1 MTNMALVVSLIL
13 STPQLR
19 CGDSDLG
26 RCVRDSLFNEIVRL
40 DRAADAAWAACDTPQ
55 RLAARQREVREKTI
69 AAIGGLPEKTPL
81 NARVVGVVK
90 KDGYVIEKILFES
103 RPRHYVTAH
112 LFLPDDPKFKP
123 PYPGVVSPCGHSA
136 TGKLAPWYQRVG
148 VTGAKHGLATLVYDP
163 IDQGER
169 RQHPKCPISCG
180 GHNNIG
186 HRATLLGWNTAQFRV
201 WDGMRAC
208 DYLASRPDVDAS
220 KLGVTGLSGGGTLSS
235 YLNALDPR
243 YAAGA
248 PAGFLSTIRDVY
260 DKIGGQDAEQFMFGQ
275 LRFGFNHLGIVL
287 LRAPSPIMIVT
298 THGDYFPFKGSLKTF
313 DYAKKIY
320 SMLGVPER
328 VDLMEAAGPHHW
340 YESTRN
346 AAMLWLRRWAAGD
359 ETAWPGD
366 RAALRR
372 MDFGF
377 AYGPD
382 NSGLAFAPREEAR
395 VTKTGQVMDIPGA
408 RSVYD
413 VMRDELARLDESRVP
428 PTVEGVRAVA
438 GIRPVSS
445 LSATPVVLDERRC
458 TDGRAVRLVL
468 SRDDDLTPI
477 PLAVFMPT
485 AAKGDPAML
494 VSGDPAPGLADEVK
508 KLVSQGRPVAVAQLR
523 GFGATA
529 KGVHSF
535 YGSKRA
541 DEEMAVMAI
550 AAGQNLAALRAED
563 AALAA
568 RHFASMLGVER
579 VALVAHSAA
588 AIPAA
593 HAYFLERG
601 LFSSFAT
608 SAPPP
613 SWHEMV
619 RSPTA
624 ASSFA
629 NTVFGAL
636 RAYDWT
642 DLAHGPGDAASLAG
656 RWNFA
661 LGDST
666 ACTDTI
672 TLPSTTDLAKKG
684 DGRIGGVEVEKIDV
698 QRDDASVKNR
708 LTRHLTRR
716 FPYVGK
722 ATYERDIEIPSAWAG
737 RRVEIFLERTK
748 ILDAYLDGKLFAHSD
763 TLAAPARLTLPAGV
777 KPGRHRLRLVVDNSW
792 KKLPVTGHQVSE
804 DTQTNWNGVMGRM
817 EMLAYGALSIAQ
829 MKTFPDA
836 GGNKVTAKV
845 VFRNDGAGEK
855 KVEVDVS
862 VMQGQQAYNNKF
874 VKRAFPYVAPC
885 GVSTG
890 EFTVALG
897 PNAPKWSEFN
907 PVLHTL
913 TVKAGEATAT
923 VKFGLR
929 DFRTKGT
936 QFMLNGRPM
945 FLRGRHD
952 ACVWPLTGAA
962 PMEVAP
968 WRKYFATLK
977 EYGLNHV
984 RFHSWCPPEAAFEAA
999 DEAGFI
1005 MLPEFGVFGGNFA
1018 GDAKLRA
1025 YCLAE
1030 SKRIID
1036 AYGNH
1041 PSFAMFTLGN
1051 ECRGGRKERAE
1062 IIRALRAHDPRPLYA
1077 IATNGDWNAPQL
1089 CDEDD
1094 FWATFRSCD
1103 GAEGNARGSYAHC
1116 NAPLGAVQLPG
1127 GGTMRD
1133 FSSAVRHSPI
1143 PVIGHETGQFQAY
1156 PDYSEIPKYTGVLKP
1171 INLEIFKTRLEKAGL
1186 GKYAADFCRASG
1198 RLMAMNYREEME
1210 EAFRTPGFGGFQLL
1224 DLQDFPGQGTALVG
1238 VLNAFMES
1246 KGFITPERWR
1256 MSCSP
1261 TVLLARFPRY
1271 TYVSGEKFVADVQ
1284 IAHYGP
1290 EDVLTGDLE
1299 WSIEPIGR
1307 TGVPPILR
1315 KVVASGKTVIPP
1327 VHVGEVKSVGRIE
1340 LALPRLESKK
1350 YQARA
1355 RWFEL
1360 CLSFAGGKVQ
1370 NSYPLWVYS
1379 ECDDVVPGGV
1389 EIVRDLE
1396 SADKALAAGRTAL
1409 CILDKA
1415 KAPKD
1420 AVPGF
1425 FTTDFWN
1432 WEMFNGPARKR
1443 KVIAPGTLGL
1453 LVKSEHPA
1461 LAGFPTSFHS
1471 DYQWRELIFNG
1482 VNVVLDDDKDV
1493 DVIVRGIDNITRNQ
1507 NLGVIWEK
1515 RRGKG
1520 RVLYCSLDLEA
1531 AKNLPEAR
1539 ALRRSLL
1546 DYLQAEH
1553 DHRLFSTCSTRLNER
1568 KE

>member
-1 MTNMALVVSLIL
+1 MK
-13 STPQLR
+13 
-19 CGDSDLG
+19 
-26 RCVRDSLFNEIVRL
+26 F
-40 DRAADAAWAACDTPQ
+40 
-55 RLAARQREVREKTI
+55 ARQVLM
-69 AAIGGLPEKTPL
+69 A
-81 NARVVGVVK
+81 
-90 KDGYVIEKILFES
+90 
-103 RPRHYVTAH
+103 
-112 LFLPDDPKFKP
+112 
-123 PYPGVVSPCGHSA
+123 
-136 TGKLAPWYQRVG
+136 
-148 VTGAKHGLATLVYDP
+148 
-163 IDQGER
+163 
-169 RQHPKCPISCG
+169 
-180 GHNNIG
+180 
-186 HRATLLGWNTAQFRV
+186 
-201 WDGMRAC
+201 
-208 DYLASRPDVDAS
+208 
-220 KLGVTGLSGGGTLSS
+220 
-235 YLNALDPR
+235 
-243 YAAGA
+243 YA
-248 PAGFLSTIRDVY
+248 
-260 DKIGGQDAEQFMFGQ
+260 
-275 LRFGFNHLGIVL
+275 
-287 LRAPSPIMIVT
+287 
-298 THGDYFPFKGSLKTF
+298 
-313 DYAKKIY
+313 
-320 SMLGVPER
+320 
-328 VDLMEAAGPHHW
+328 
-340 YESTRN
+340 
-346 AAMLWLRRWAAGD
+346 
-359 ETAWPGD
+359 
-366 RAALRR
+366 
-372 MDFGF
+372 
-377 AYGPD
+377 
-382 NSGLAFAPREEAR
+382 
-395 VTKTGQVMDIPGA
+395 
-408 RSVYD
+408 
-413 VMRDELARLDESRVP
+413 
-428 PTVEGVRAVA
+428 
-438 GIRPVSS
+438 
-445 LSATPVVLDERRC
+445 
-458 TDGRAVRLVL
+458 
-468 SRDDDLTPI
+468 
-477 PLAVFMPT
+477 
-485 AAKGDPAML
+485 
-494 VSGDPAPGLADEVK
+494 
-508 KLVSQGRPVAVAQLR
+508 
-523 GFGATA
+523 
-529 KGVHSF
+529 
-535 YGSKRA
+535 
-541 DEEMAVMAI
+541 AI
-550 AAGQNLAALRAED
+550 AAAVVGPAFAD
-563 AALAA
+563 A
-568 RHFASMLGVER
+568 
-579 VALVAHSAA
+579 
-588 AIPAA
+588 
-593 HAYFLERG
+593 
-601 LFSSFAT
+601 
-608 SAPPP
+608 
-613 SWHEMV
+613 
-619 RSPTA
+619 
-624 ASSFA
+624 
-629 NTVFGAL
+629 
-636 RAYDWT
+636 
-642 DLAHGPGDAASLAG
+642 GDALSLAG
-656 RWNFA
+656 RWRFA
-661 LGDST
+661 LGDT
-666 ACTDTI
+666 ANCTDTI
-672 TLPSTTDLAKKG
+672 ALPTTTDIAKKG
-684 DGRIGGVEVEKIDV
+684 DGRIGGVEVEKIDPM
-698 QRDDASVKNR
+698 RDDAAVQNR

-716 FPYVGK
+716 FPYIGK

-737 RRVEIFLERTK
+737 RRIELFLERTK
-748 ILDAYLDGKLFAHSD
+748 VVDAYLDGTRFGRSD
-763 TLAAPARLTLPAGV
+763 TLAAPAVIELPRGTA
-777 KPGRHRLRLVVDNSW
+777 PGRHTLRLVVDNRRRTV
-792 KKLPVTGHQVSE
+792 PITGHQTAE

-817 EMLAYGALSIAQ
+817 ELRAYGEISIVQVKA
-829 MKTFPDA
+829 FPSAAD
-836 GGNKVTAKV
+836 GKVTAKV
-845 VFRNDGAGEK
+845 VFRNDGAERK
-855 KVEVDVS
+855 INVEVCA
-862 VMQGQQAYNNKF
+862 GEAAAWLKLKQQAYNNKV
-874 VKRAFPYVAPC
+874 VKRSFQHVVPC

-890 EFTVALG
+890 EFTVVLG
-897 PNAPKWSEFN
+897 PDAPKWSEFN
-907 PVLHTL
+907 PVLHRL
-913 TVKAGEATAT
+913 TVKAGAASTT

-936 QFMLNGRPM
+936 QFTLNGRPT

-962 PMEVAP
+962 PMEVEP

-1018 GDAKLRA
+1018 GDARLRA

-1171 INLEIFKTRLEKAGL
+1171 INLEIFKARLEKAGL
-1186 GKYAADFCRASG
+1186 GKYADDFCFASG
-1198 RLMAMNYREEME
+1198 RLMAINYREEME

-1246 KGFITPERWR
+1246 KGFITPEKWR

-1284 IAHYGP
+1284 IAHYGQ

-1307 TGVPPILR
+1307 TGIPRILR
-1315 KVVASGKTVIPP
+1315 KVVVSGKTVIPP
-1327 VHVGEVKSVGRIE
+1327 VRVGEVKSVGRVE
-1340 LALPRLESKK
+1340 FTLPRLKSKRG
-1350 YQARA
+1350 QARA

-1360 CLSFAGGKVQ
+1360 CLSFADGKVK
-1370 NSYPLWVYS
+1370 NSYPIWVYP
-1379 ECDDVVPGGV
+1379 EDDGGAPDGV

-1396 SADKALAAGRTAL
+1396 SADKVLAEGRTAL

-1415 KAPKD
+1415 KAPKN

-1453 LVKSEHPA
+1453 LVKREHPA

-1482 VNVVLDDDKDV
+1482 VNVVLDGDKDA

-1531 AKNLPEAR
+1531 AKDLPEAR

-1546 DYLQAEH
+1546 DYMKHL
-1553 DHRLFSTCSTRLNER
+1553 
-1568 KE
+1568 

>member
-1 MTNMALVVSLIL
+1 MKADRRRFSVV
-13 STPQLR
+13 
-19 CGDSDLG
+19 
-26 RCVRDSLFNEIVRL
+26 F
-40 DRAADAAWAACDTPQ
+40 
-55 RLAARQREVREKTI
+55 
-69 AAIGGLPEKTPL
+69 
-81 NARVVGVVK
+81 
-90 KDGYVIEKILFES
+90 
-103 RPRHYVTAH
+103 
-112 LFLPDDPKFKP
+112 
-123 PYPGVVSPCGHSA
+123 
-136 TGKLAPWYQRVG
+136 
-148 VTGAKHGLATLVYDP
+148 
-163 IDQGER
+163 
-169 RQHPKCPISCG
+169 
-180 GHNNIG
+180 
-186 HRATLLGWNTAQFRV
+186 
-201 WDGMRAC
+201 
-208 DYLASRPDVDAS
+208 
-220 KLGVTGLSGGGTLSS
+220 
-235 YLNALDPR
+235 
-243 YAAGA
+243 
-248 PAGFLSTIRDVY
+248 
-260 DKIGGQDAEQFMFGQ
+260 
-275 LRFGFNHLGIVL
+275 
-287 LRAPSPIMIVT
+287 
-298 THGDYFPFKGSLKTF
+298 
-313 DYAKKIY
+313 
-320 SMLGVPER
+320 
-328 VDLMEAAGPHHW
+328 
-340 YESTRN
+340 
-346 AAMLWLRRWAAGD
+346 
-359 ETAWPGD
+359 
-366 RAALRR
+366 
-372 MDFGF
+372 
-377 AYGPD
+377 
-382 NSGLAFAPREEAR
+382 
-395 VTKTGQVMDIPGA
+395 
-408 RSVYD
+408 
-413 VMRDELARLDESRVP
+413 
-428 PTVEGVRAVA
+428 
-438 GIRPVSS
+438 
-445 LSATPVVLDERRC
+445 
-458 TDGRAVRLVL
+458 
-468 SRDDDLTPI
+468 
-477 PLAVFMPT
+477 
-485 AAKGDPAML
+485 
-494 VSGDPAPGLADEVK
+494 
-508 KLVSQGRPVAVAQLR
+508 
-523 GFGATA
+523 
-529 KGVHSF
+529 
-535 YGSKRA
+535 
-541 DEEMAVMAI
+541 AI
-550 AAGQNLAALRAED
+550 AAAVTAGAALGSPRAETKD
-563 AALAA
+563 SL
-568 RHFASMLGVER
+568 
-579 VALVAHSAA
+579 
-588 AIPAA
+588 
-593 HAYFLERG
+593 
-601 LFSSFAT
+601 
-608 SAPPP
+608 
-613 SWHEMV
+613 
-619 RSPTA
+619 
-624 ASSFA
+624 
-629 NTVFGAL
+629 
-636 RAYDWT
+636 
-642 DLAHGPGDAASLAG
+642 SLAG
-656 RWNFA
+656 YWNFD
-661 LGDST
+661 LGCVT
-666 ACTDTI
+666 NCADTI
-672 TLPSTTDLAKKG
+672 MLPSTTDIAKKG

-722 ATYERDIEIPSAWAG
+722 ATYERDIEIPSAWSG

-748 ILDAYLDGKLFAHSD
+748 ILDAYLDGTLFAHSD

-817 EMLAYGALSIAQ
+817 EMRAYGAMSIVQ
-829 MKTFPDA
+829 VKTFPSA
-836 GGNKVTAKV
+836 AEGKVTAKV
-845 VFRNDGAGEK
+845 VFRNDGARAREVRVGVTTGKMPVAPVAGETPATPIRSEAP
-855 KVEVDVS
+855 V
-862 VMQGQQAYNNKF
+862 GQVKSF
-874 VKRAFPYVAPC
+874 VYVAPC

-890 EFTVALG
+890 EFTVVLG
-897 PNAPKWSEFN
+897 PDAPKWSEFN

-913 TVKAGEATAT
+913 TVKADEASAT

-936 QFMLNGRPM
+936 QFTLNGRPM

-962 PMEVAP
+962 PMEVEP

-1005 MLPEFGVFGGNFA
+1005 LLPEFGVFGGNFA
-1018 GDAKLRA
+1018 GDARLRA

-1171 INLEIFKTRLEKAGL
+1171 INLEIFRARLEKAGL

-1198 RLMAMNYREEME
+1198 RLMAINYREEME

-1284 IAHYGP
+1284 IAHYGQ
-1290 EDVLTGDLE
+1290 EDVLTGELQWRIVAVE
-1299 WSIEPIGR
+1299 SSGAVATGR
-1307 TGVPPILR
+1307 TGIL
-1315 KVVASGKTVIPP
+1315 P
-1327 VHVGEVKSVGRIE
+1327 VHVGEVKTVSKIDAV
-1340 LALPRLESKK
+1340 LPRMQKAERLEL
-1350 YQARA
+1350 Q
-1355 RWFEL
+1355 
-1360 CLSFAGGKVQ
+1360 LSFADGKVK
-1370 NSYPLWVYS
+1370 NSYPIWVYP
-1379 ECDDVVPGGV
+1379 EDDGETPDGV
-1389 EIVRDLE
+1389 EIVHDLE
-1396 SADKALAAGRTAL
+1396 SADKALAEGRTAL

-1415 KAPKD
+1415 KAPKNS
-1420 AVPGF
+1420 VPGF

-1453 LVKSEHPA
+1453 LVKREHPA

-1482 VNVVLDDDKDV
+1482 VNVVLDGDKEA

-1520 RVLYCSLDLEA
+1520 HVLYCSLDLEA
-1531 AKNLPEAR
+1531 AKDLPEAR
-1539 ALRRSLL
+1539 ALLRSL
-1546 DYLQAEH
+1546 QAYM
-1553 DHRLFSTCSTRLNER
+1553 TAGN
-1568 KE
+1568 

>member
-1 MTNMALVVSLIL
+1 MKFTRQVLMA
-13 STPQLR
+13 
-19 CGDSDLG
+19 
-26 RCVRDSLFNEIVRL
+26 
-40 DRAADAAWAACDTPQ
+40 
-55 RLAARQREVREKTI
+55 
-69 AAIGGLPEKTPL
+69 
-81 NARVVGVVK
+81 
-90 KDGYVIEKILFES
+90 
-103 RPRHYVTAH
+103 
-112 LFLPDDPKFKP
+112 
-123 PYPGVVSPCGHSA
+123 
-136 TGKLAPWYQRVG
+136 
-148 VTGAKHGLATLVYDP
+148 
-163 IDQGER
+163 
-169 RQHPKCPISCG
+169 
-180 GHNNIG
+180 
-186 HRATLLGWNTAQFRV
+186 
-201 WDGMRAC
+201 
-208 DYLASRPDVDAS
+208 
-220 KLGVTGLSGGGTLSS
+220 
-235 YLNALDPR
+235 
-243 YAAGA
+243 YA
-248 PAGFLSTIRDVY
+248 
-260 DKIGGQDAEQFMFGQ
+260 
-275 LRFGFNHLGIVL
+275 
-287 LRAPSPIMIVT
+287 
-298 THGDYFPFKGSLKTF
+298 
-313 DYAKKIY
+313 
-320 SMLGVPER
+320 
-328 VDLMEAAGPHHW
+328 
-340 YESTRN
+340 
-346 AAMLWLRRWAAGD
+346 
-359 ETAWPGD
+359 
-366 RAALRR
+366 
-372 MDFGF
+372 
-377 AYGPD
+377 
-382 NSGLAFAPREEAR
+382 
-395 VTKTGQVMDIPGA
+395 
-408 RSVYD
+408 
-413 VMRDELARLDESRVP
+413 
-428 PTVEGVRAVA
+428 
-438 GIRPVSS
+438 
-445 LSATPVVLDERRC
+445 
-458 TDGRAVRLVL
+458 
-468 SRDDDLTPI
+468 
-477 PLAVFMPT
+477 
-485 AAKGDPAML
+485 
-494 VSGDPAPGLADEVK
+494 
-508 KLVSQGRPVAVAQLR
+508 
-523 GFGATA
+523 
-529 KGVHSF
+529 
-535 YGSKRA
+535 
-541 DEEMAVMAI
+541 AI
-550 AAGQNLAALRAED
+550 AAAVVGPAFAD
-563 AALAA
+563 A
-568 RHFASMLGVER
+568 
-579 VALVAHSAA
+579 
-588 AIPAA
+588 
-593 HAYFLERG
+593 
-601 LFSSFAT
+601 
-608 SAPPP
+608 
-613 SWHEMV
+613 
-619 RSPTA
+619 
-624 ASSFA
+624 
-629 NTVFGAL
+629 
-636 RAYDWT
+636 
-642 DLAHGPGDAASLAG
+642 GDALSLAG
-656 RWNFA
+656 RWRFA
-661 LGDST
+661 LGDT
-666 ACTDTI
+666 TNCTDTI
-672 TLPSTTDLAKKG
+672 ALPTTTDIAKKG
-684 DGRIGGVEVEKIDV
+684 DGRIDGVAVEKIDPM
-698 QRDDASVKNR
+698 RDDAAVQNR

-716 FPYVGK
+716 FPYIGK

-737 RRVEIFLERTK
+737 RRIELFLERTK
-748 ILDAYLDGKLFAHSD
+748 VVDAYLDGTRFGRSD
-763 TLAAPARLTLPAGV
+763 TLAAPAVIELPRGTA
-777 KPGRHRLRLVVDNSW
+777 PGRHTLRLVVDNRRGTV
-792 KKLPVTGHQVSE
+792 PITGHQTAE

-817 EMLAYGALSIAQ
+817 ELRAYGEISIVQ
-829 MKTFPDA
+829 VKTFPSAAD
-836 GGNKVTAKV
+836 GKVTAKV
-845 VFRNDGAGEK
+845 VFRNDGAERK
-855 KVEVDVS
+855 INVEVCA
-862 VMQGQQAYNNKF
+862 GEAAAWLKLKQQAYNNKV
-874 VKRAFPYVAPC
+874 VKRSFQHVVPC

-890 EFTVALG
+890 EFTVVLG
-897 PNAPKWSEFN
+897 PDAPKWSEFN
-907 PVLHTL
+907 PVLHKL
-913 TVKAGEATAT
+913 TVKAGEASAT

-936 QFMLNGRPM
+936 QFTLNGRPM

-962 PMEVAP
+962 PMEVEP

-977 EYGLNHV
+977 DYGLNHV

-1171 INLEIFKTRLEKAGL
+1171 INLEIFKARLEKAGL
-1186 GKYAADFCRASG
+1186 GKYADDFCFASG
-1198 RLMAMNYREEME
+1198 RLMAINYREEME

-1246 KGFITPERWR
+1246 KGFITPEKWR

-1284 IAHYGP
+1284 IAHYGQ

-1315 KVVASGKTVIPP
+1315 KVVASGKIVIPP
-1327 VHVGEVKSVGRIE
+1327 VRVGEVKSVGRIE
-1340 LALPRLESKK
+1340 VTLPRLKSKK

-1360 CLSFAGGKVQ
+1360 CLSFADGRVK
-1370 NSYPLWVYS
+1370 NSYPIWVYP
-1379 ECDDVVPGGV
+1379 EDDGGTPDGV

-1396 SADKALAAGRTAL
+1396 SADKALAEGRTAL

-1415 KAPKD
+1415 KAPKNS
-1420 AVPGF
+1420 VPGF

-1453 LVKSEHPA
+1453 LVKREHPA

-1482 VNVVLDDDKDV
+1482 VNVVLDGDKDV

-1515 RRGKG
+1515 RRGTG

-1531 AKNLPEAR
+1531 ANDLPEAR

-1546 DYLQAEH
+1546 DYLRQP
-1553 DHRLFSTCSTRLNER
+1553 RR
-1568 KE
+1568 